1 MLKIDAANI
10 IFTVINL
17 LILFVAMRFVFFKP
31 IKKVIEER
39 QKEADKQFDDAAA
52 KQEEAEGLKAQYNET
67 LLGIEEERKQT
78 IANARK
84 DADAEYQRII
94 SNAQNEARQIRE
106 TAENDAKR
114 EKEKIIK
121 NAEKEIADMVVDAA
135 KKVVGT
141 QSGANIDSS
150 LYNEF
155 LSKAGDE

>member
-39 QKEADKQFDDAAA
+39 QKEADKQLDDAAA
-52 KQEEAEGLKAQYNET
+52 KQEEAEGLKAQYNES

-94 SNAQNEARQIRE
+94 NNAQNEARQIRD
-106 TAENDAKR
+106 TAENDAKK
-114 EKEKIIK
+114 EKDKIIK

-135 KKVVGT
+135 TKVVGT
-141 QSGANIDSS
+141 QSGAKIDSS

-155 LSKAGDE
+155 LGKAGD